1 MERLLDEH
9 IEKLKT
15 RVIKMCS
22 LVDEQV
28 QNAIKAV
35 ETNDLE
41 LANSVIDRDKKVNK
55 YDVKIDKICQ
65 RIFALAQPVA
75 MDLRYIMS
83 SLTINSNLERI
94 GDIAVNI
101 AENIILIKTKPG
113 FYINT
118 RLEEMFKLTKQ
129 MLKNSIDA
137 FIGGNPELA
146 KEVIL
151 ADDVVDKLNG
161 ENHTILKSIM
171 KQSAENIE
179 AAVALLVI
187 SRELERLADH
197 ATNIAED
204 VFFIVEAQLIK
215 HKYEKFIFG
224 DEEQEEKNDQGD
236 QLSRVSSASINIFFV
251 SADLS
256 FSISGIKLFVK
267 YIPQLLSTI
276 NVGNAELT
284 FFIFCE

>member
-9 IEKLKT
+9 LEKLKT
-15 RVIKMCS
+15 RVLKMCS

-28 QNAIKAV
+28 QFAIKAI
-35 ETNDLE
+35 ETDNLDL
-41 LANSVIDRDKKVNK
+41 AQTVIDRDKKVNK

-65 RIFALAQPVA
+65 KIFALAQPVA

-101 AENIILIKTKPG
+101 AENILLIKNKPPFYLNTK
-113 FYINT
+113 
-118 RLEEMFKLTKQ
+118 LEEMFKLTQ
-129 MLKNSIDA
+129 TMLKNSIDA

-151 ADDVVDKLNG
+151 ADDIVDRLNA
-161 ENHTILKSIM
+161 ENHQILKSIM
-171 KQSAENIE
+171 KQSPDNIE
-179 AAVALLVI
+179 SAVALLVI

-197 ATNIAED
+197 STNIAED

-215 HKYEKFIFG
+215 HKYEKYIFG
-224 DEEQEEKNDQGD
+224 DDENDEEKNEENSDE
-236 QLSRVSSASINIFFV
+236 SSDENTN
-251 SADLS
+251 
-256 FSISGIKLFVK
+256 
-267 YIPQLLSTI
+267 Q
-276 NVGNAELT
+276 E
-284 FFIFCE
+284 

>member
-9 IEKLKT
+9 LEKLKT

-28 QNAIKAV
+28 QFAIKSFEEENV
-35 ETNDLE
+35 E
-41 LANSVIDRDKKVNK
+41 LAQSVIDRDKKVNK

-65 RIFALAQPVA
+65 KIFALAQPVA

-101 AENIILIKTKPG
+101 AENVVLIQKKPDFFLDTK
-113 FYINT
+113 
-118 RLEEMFKLTKQ
+118 LEEMFNLTQ
-129 MLKNSIDA
+129 RMLKNSIDA

-151 ADDVVDKLNG
+151 TDDVVDRLNT
-161 ENHTILKSIM
+161 ENHQILKSIM
-171 KQSAENIE
+171 KQNQDSIE
-179 AAVALLVI
+179 GAVALLVI

-204 VFFIVEAQLIK
+204 VFFIVEAQMIK
-215 HKYEKFIFG
+215 HKYEKYIFG
-224 DEEQEEKNDQGD
+224 DDENENDSD
-236 QLSRVSSASINIFFV
+236 MMNDDAKDETKV
-251 SADLS
+251 
-256 FSISGIKLFVK
+256 
-267 YIPQLLSTI
+267 
-276 NVGNAELT
+276 
-284 FFIFCE
+284 

>member
-9 IEKLKT
+9 LEKLKT

-28 QNAIKAV
+28 QFAIKAV
-35 ETNDLE
+35 EDDNLE
-41 LANSVIDRDKKVNK
+41 LAQSVIDRDKKVNK

-101 AENIILIKTKPG
+101 SENVILIKKKPE
-113 FYINT
+113 FYHDT
-118 RLEEMFKLTKQ
+118 RLEEMFTLTKR

-137 FIGGNPELA
+137 FINGNPEIA
-146 KEVIL
+146 KDVIKT
-151 ADDVVDKLNG
+151 DDIVDKLNT
-161 ENHTILKSIM
+161 ENHKVLKSLM
-171 KQSAENIE
+171 KQSPDNIE
-179 AAVALLVI
+179 GAVALLVI

-224 DEEQEEKNDQGD
+224 DEQTDDEANDNT
-236 QLSRVSSASINIFFV
+236 V
-251 SADLS
+251 
-256 FSISGIKLFVK
+256 
-267 YIPQLLSTI
+267 
-276 NVGNAELT
+276 
-284 FFIFCE
+284 

>member
-9 IEKLKT
+9 LEKLKT
-15 RVIKMCS
+15 RVLKMCS

-28 QNAIKAV
+28 QFAIKAIEEDNV
-35 ETNDLE
+35 E
-41 LANSVIDRDKKVNK
+41 LAQTVIDRDKKVNK

-65 RIFALAQPVA
+65 KIFALAQPVA

-101 AENIILIKTKPG
+101 AENIVLIQKKPEFFHNTK
-113 FYINT
+113 
-118 RLEEMFKLTKQ
+118 LEEMFNLTKR

-151 ADDVVDKLNG
+151 TDDIVDKLNAD
-161 ENHTILKSIM
+161 NHQILKSIM
-171 KQSAENIE
+171 KQNPDNIE
-179 AAVALLVI
+179 GAVALLVI

-197 ATNIAED
+197 STNIAED
-204 VFFIVEAQLIK
+204 VFFIVEAQMIK

-224 DEEQEEKNDQGD
+224 EEENDNEEEKTGQNPSQ
-236 QLSRVSSASINIFFV
+236 
-251 SADLS
+251 
-256 FSISGIKLFVK
+256 
-267 YIPQLLSTI
+267 
-276 NVGNAELT
+276 E
-284 FFIFCE
+284 

>member
-9 IEKLKT
+9 LEKLKT

-22 LVDEQV
+22 LVDEQF
-28 QNAIKAV
+28 QLAIKSV
-35 ETNDLE
+35 EEENVE
-41 LANSVIDRDKKVNK
+41 LANLVIEKDKKVNK

-101 AENIILIKTKPG
+101 AENVVLIQKKPEFYNNTK
-113 FYINT
+113 
-118 RLEEMFKLTKQ
+118 LEEMFNLTKR

-151 ADDVVDKLNG
+151 TDDVVDSLNA
-161 ENHTILKSIM
+161 ENHQILKSIM
-171 KQSAENIE
+171 KQSPENIE
-179 AAVALLVI
+179 GAVALLVI
-187 SRELERLADH
+187 SRELERIADH
-197 ATNIAED
+197 STNIAED

-215 HKYEKFIFG
+215 HKYEKYIFG
-224 DEEQEEKNDQGD
+224 EEENENDSDKETDDAKQELN
-236 QLSRVSSASINIFFV
+236 S
-251 SADLS
+251 
-256 FSISGIKLFVK
+256 
-267 YIPQLLSTI
+267 
-276 NVGNAELT
+276 
-284 FFIFCE
+284 